1 MSFSGLLLARKGVRM
16 VLEPPTRFIQR
27 VQAMFQKQLIRCA
40 LEDKEFTL
48 PWPARLAGK
57 IPFLR
62 SMLAKTIGMGP
73 RPEFVED

>member
-1 MSFSGLLLARKGVRM
+1 ML
-16 VLEPPTRFIQR
+16 
-27 VQAMFQKQLIRCA
+27 QKQLIRCA

-57 IPFLR
+57 ISFLR